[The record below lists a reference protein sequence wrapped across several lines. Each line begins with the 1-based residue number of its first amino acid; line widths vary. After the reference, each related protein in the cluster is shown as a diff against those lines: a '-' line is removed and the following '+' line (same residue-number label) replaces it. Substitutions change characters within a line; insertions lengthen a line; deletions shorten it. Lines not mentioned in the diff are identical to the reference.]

1 MRQEGLTG
9 DQLLTHV
16 HQAHFR
22 VFLKTAAI
30 FHRLETFL
38 ATIPSPVA
46 RWSLLARGVSDL
58 ERGPAGLAQAMTV
71 AELLSAPLDLSSLR
85 IIREMLTSEYARAV
99 LESNNDARTMYG
111 LLIAQLARRKE
122 PGLIDTGLTAI
133 ATTYLP
139 SLPDVETMP
148 MATLF
153 TQGINIQRY
162 FFYNDDD
169 GRQSFQ
175 SFLAQYQHASAWHID
190 DHGSFIHLLASGAGR
205 TIEIYANKPTEEE
218 QGATDIDQVLHER
231 HVVPQMIVHRGH
243 TPYAARTIEH
253 IPATAAVV
261 VLGNCG
267 GTTLLDTVLSKAP
280 QAHILTTK
288 GIGSITINDP
298 LLKALNDYLL
308 STKVMTWPRFWR
320 EAEVVLGHNPRFVDY
335 VPPHKNAG
343 AVFLQAY
350 RHVLSVLQPVA
361 RSATGRPWSSGTQAG
376 W

>member
-1 MRQEGLTG
+1 MSSLFEQPPAIRFRAVEGLTARELYLLVTYGEAEMFTSSYRGVFDCLLARMRQEGLTG

-58 ERGPAGLAQAMTV
+58 ERGPAGLAQAMTA

-153 TQGINIQRY
+153 TQGVNIQRY
-162 FFYNDDD
+162 F
-169 GRQSFQ
+169 
-175 SFLAQYQHASAWHID
+175 L
-190 DHGSFIHLLASGAGR
+190 
-205 TIEIYANKPTEEE
+205 
-218 QGATDIDQVLHER
+218 DI
-231 HVVPQMIVHRGH
+231 I
-243 TPYAARTIEH
+243 
-253 IPATAAVV
+253 
-261 VLGNCG
+261 GN
-267 GTTLLDTVLSKAP
+267 
-280 QAHILTTK
+280 
-288 GIGSITINDP
+288 
-298 LLKALNDYLL
+298 
-308 STKVMTWPRFWR
+308 
-320 EAEVVLGHNPRFVDY
+320 
-335 VPPHKNAG
+335 
-343 AVFLQAY
+343 
-350 RHVLSVLQPVA
+350 SV
-361 RSATGRPWSSGTQAG
+361 
-376 W
+376 